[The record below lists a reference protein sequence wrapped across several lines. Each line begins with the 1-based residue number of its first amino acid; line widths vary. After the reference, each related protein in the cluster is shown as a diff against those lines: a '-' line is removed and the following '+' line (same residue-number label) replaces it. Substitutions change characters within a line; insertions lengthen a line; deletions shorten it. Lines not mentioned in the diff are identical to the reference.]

1 MTTATA
7 VRGKR
12 VRHAETKQPHLSREQ
27 RVALGKAARAAVP
40 RSSHCLLY
48 TSDAADD

>member
-27 RVALGKAARAAVP
+27 RVALGKAARAEVP
-40 RSSHCLLY
+40 AIEPCGVHACS
-48 TSDAADD
+48 AAT